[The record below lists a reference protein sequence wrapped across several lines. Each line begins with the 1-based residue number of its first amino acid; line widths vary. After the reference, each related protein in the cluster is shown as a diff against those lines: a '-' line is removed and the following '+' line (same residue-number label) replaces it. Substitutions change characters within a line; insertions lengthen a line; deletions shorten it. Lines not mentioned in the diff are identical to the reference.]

1 MASSAKKVFFADHT
15 FHIAENVY
23 EPADDSIFFAENLCV
38 RKGDFVLDMGTGC
51 GILGILAAIKDAHV
65 VAIDINPFAVRCA
78 KENGALNHI
87 TAKLSV
93 VQGDLFA
100 PISPV
105 EWFDAV
111 LFNAPYLPA
120 EDCNGDSWLE
130 KAWVGGPFGRK
141 VIDRFIAE
149 VPRYLKPE
157 GRVFLMQSTL
167 SGVEETLQ
175 RFRANGL
182 EVRIA
187 AKRHLPLFES
197 LVLVVARY

>member
-1 MASSAKKVFFADHT
+1 MPSSAKKVFFADHA

-38 RKGDFVLDMGTGC
+38 KKGDFVLDMGTGC

-65 VAIDINPFAVRCA
+65 VAVDINPFAVRCA
-78 KENGALNHI
+78 KENGTLNHV
-87 TAKLSV
+87 TARLSI

-100 PISPV
+100 PMGPV
-105 EWFDAV
+105 GRFDAV
-111 LFNAPYLPA
+111 FFNAPYLPA
-120 EDCNGDSWLE
+120 EDSDGDSWLE
-130 KAWVGGPFGRK
+130 KAWVGGPSGRE

-149 VPRYLKPE
+149 VPKYLKAE
-157 GRVFLMQSTL
+157 GHVFLMQSTL
-167 SGVEETLQ
+167 SGVEETRQ
-175 RFRANGL
+175 RFRACGL

-197 LVLVVARY
+197 LVLVVAGH